1 LRQDSPHKPIRL
13 TRALAVGR
21 SLAIYY
27 GLMPLRARRMAR
39 LYAPFVRPG
48 SLCFDVGA
56 HVGNRVRCWRGLG
69 ARVVAVEPHPDLVT
83 VLGWLYGRDPQVHI
97 VAAGLGASPGQ
108 APLLADERNL
118 TVATLS
124 PDWARRMGS
133 DRAFRGISWRPQA
146 QVEVTTLDALITRF
160 GRPDFVKIDV
170 EGLEPEV
177 LAGVSAPL
185 PALSF
190 EYLAAAPEAALACVE
205 RLESLAAYRYN
216 WSPGESHRLASACW
230 LDAEGIRRV
239 LAELVSGSGSGDVY
253 ARLAGDAPSAG
264 VESP

>member
-1 LRQDSPHKPIRL
+1 
-13 TRALAVGR
+13 
-21 SLAIYY
+21 
-27 GLMPLRARRMAR
+27 MPLRARRMAR
-39 LYAPFVRPG
+39 LYAPFIHPG

-69 ARVVAVEPHPDLVT
+69 ARVVAIEPHPDLVT
-83 VLGWLYGRDPQVHI
+83 VLRWLYGRDAQVSI
-97 VAAGLGASPGQ
+97 VAAGLGARAGR
-108 APLLADERNL
+108 AALLADGHNL

-133 DRAFRGISWRPQA
+133 DPAFRGIAWRPQA
-146 QVEVTTLDALITRF
+146 QVEVTTLDALIARF

-177 LAGVSAPL
+177 LTGVSEPL

-190 EYLAAAPEAALACVE
+190 EYLAAAPEAALACIE

-216 WSPGESHRLASACW
+216 WSPGESHRLASAAW
-230 LDAEGIRRV
+230 LDAEAIRGV
-239 LAELVSGSGSGDVY
+239 LADLAAGSGSGDVY
-253 ARLAGDAPSAG
+253 ARLAADDPGTTG
-264 VESP
+264 VEGP

>member
-1 LRQDSPHKPIRL
+1 MRKDSPHKPIRL

-39 LYAPFVRPG
+39 LYAPFVRPA

-108 APLLADERNL
+108 APLLADGRNL

-133 DRAFRGISWRPQA
+133 DRAFRGIAWRPQA
-146 QVEVTTLDALITRF
+146 QVEVTTLDALIARF

-177 LAGVSAPL
+177 LAGVSEPL

-205 RLESLAAYRYN
+205 RLESLAPYRYN
-216 WSPGESHRLASACW
+216 WSHGESHRLASAGW
-230 LDAEGIRRV
+230 LDAEAIRSV
-239 LAELVSGSGSGDVY
+239 LADLAPGSGSGDVY
-253 ARLAGDAPSAG
+253 ARLAGGDRGPG
-264 VESP
+264 VEGP